1 MNGNAGHNEGN
12 ESEDERE
19 SLPLSQSERNGYN
32 AEEGGR
38 EKKKMGMR
46 MAAAA

>member
-12 ESEDERE
+12 ESGDERE

-32 AEEGGR
+32 AEER

-46 MAAAA
+46 MATAAA